1 MRQSRWLI
9 EPVSGSES
17 RAVSHRPLVVST
29 RCWLTGSMLR
39 HSSVTFAE
47 KSGMERG
54 GPTLTAF
61 CTAAAVCRLSVHR
74 LSQNVRRLDMSFLP
88 RRLLATGLQR
98 VVKEDLL
105 AVADS
110 RTFSFARR
118 HYLPTAWHR
127 LTLPHRQVAAPRRGF
142 VIFQNYL
149 PILLYFK

>member
-1 MRQSRWLI
+1 MRQSRWLV
-9 EPVSGSES
+9 EPVRGSES
-17 RAVSHRPLVVST
+17 LAVSHWPLVVST
-29 RCWLTGSMLR
+29 RCWLTGIMVR

-61 CTAAAVCRLSVHR
+61 CTAAAVCWLSVHR

-88 RRLLATGLQR
+88 RRLLAAGLQR
-98 VVKEDLL
+98 VMKEVLL

-110 RTFSFARR
+110 RTFSCARR
-118 HYLPTAWHR
+118 QYLLTTWHR

-142 VIFQNYL
+142 VFFQNYL